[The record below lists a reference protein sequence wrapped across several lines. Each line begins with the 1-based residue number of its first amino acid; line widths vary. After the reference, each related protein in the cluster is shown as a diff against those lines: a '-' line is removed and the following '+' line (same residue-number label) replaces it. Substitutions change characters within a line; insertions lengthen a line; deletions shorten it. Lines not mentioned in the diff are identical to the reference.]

1 MDADQLLESYLGGKV
16 PTPKGTDTPMTGDD
30 YLKSYLSA
38 TPAAAIPADVKR
50 VNIDTTPKP
59 PISGA
64 TAEQSAEINAQPS
77 QPGGE
82 NPRRYA
88 DPSKLP
94 SDLAEAGSELPGDVG
109 RAIQKDS
116 RVGIETFKS
125 GAEDVAS
132 NRPATGVGKMGL
144 GALQYGL
151 SLASGPYKEIVTKP
165 ATKLSGSERIGENIS
180 DVLGLALPVAPL
192 GKVANAARPVNK
204 AMTEFVDAIG
214 GKDKIPQFLKEY
226 TSNPRLAAMDVS
238 QPLLQTTQ
246 ELAVTSGKHQN
257 LLSDVVAKRTGS
269 AKDAVGNIIDNT
281 MGGPIDLKATVDRL
295 KEKARQTGKTLIN
308 PVVSKTPIVD
318 VTDLVNGIDKEIGK
332 PLLNSIRK
340 GTVMPTV
347 SPLQTELLK
356 VRKEIRGEWADRDQ
370 MAHYTDDLHDVQS
383 RLRVRAERLIKNG
396 GSDANLGHDLM
407 DVRNKI
413 VDTIDK
419 GTGNQYKPAL
429 KQYRD
434 DKHVEDA
441 FEKGQEIL
449 KNRPTIKEDDP
460 SYWKHWVEKEAT
472 LDELAAVKEGA
483 RIAVDKQIRGMR
495 NAVGQ
500 KGTEIPQ
507 VEFNKDKLG
516 YVFGK
521 DEVEAMSKKLND
533 ERRIA
538 DSNKKLYE
546 GSQTAQRSAATGRVS
561 KRTDKG
567 LEGTSILPFLAEGA
581 GAYATGL
588 PGIGAAGYK
597 AADWAKRYAV
607 NPVINKMGD
616 AKNLELSRLAS
627 ATGPEKD
634 EIVSY
639 LSKLVAPTPKL
650 SVFNRAKLI
659 ASP

>member
-30 YLKSYLSA
+30 YLKSYLSDA
-38 TPAAAIPADVKR
+38 PTAAIPADLKR

-77 QPGGE
+77 VQGGE
-82 NPRRYA
+82 NPR
-88 DPSKLP
+88 DSILQVPLK
-94 SDLAEAGSELPGDVG
+94 AGKVVYG
-109 RAIQKDS
+109 AA
-116 RVGIETFKS
+116 KS
-125 GAEDVAS
+125 GILTAGE
-132 NRPATGVGKMGL
+132 GL
-144 GALQYGL
+144 GEILTNKP
-151 SLASGPYKEIVTKP
+151 ASGFGKIGTGALNVAFSPVAGVEQFAGDIT
-165 ATKLSGSERIGENIS
+165 GSKDIADRAGFIAG
-180 DVLGLALPVAPL
+180 ALPVSKL
-192 GKVANAARPVNK
+192 GKYVPLRVPTPSNLNPLTYPSVVKKEALS
-204 AMTEFVDAIG
+204 EFVDAIG

-269 AKDAVGNIIDNT
+269 AKDAVGNIIDTT

-295 KEKARQTGKTLIN
+295 KEKARETGKTLIN
-308 PVVSKTPIVD
+308 PVVAKTPIVD

-332 PLLNSIRK
+332 PLLNAIKK

-407 DVRNKI
+407 EVRNKI

-419 GTGNQYKPAL
+419 GTDNQYKSAL

-434 DKHVEDA
+434 DTHVEDA

-472 LDELAAVKEGA
+472 PDELAAVKEGA
-483 RIAVDKQIRGMR
+483 RVAVDKQIRGMR

-521 DEVEAMSKKLND
+521 DEVEAMSKNLND

-546 GSQTAQRSAATGRVS
+546 GSQTAQRSVATGRVS

-597 AADWAKRYAV
+597 VADWAKRYAV

-616 AKNLELSRLAS
+616 AKNLELARLAS

-634 EIVSY
+634 QIVSY
-639 LSKLVAPTPKL
+639 LSKLIAPTPKL
-650 SVFNRAKLI
+650 SVFNRAKFI
-659 ASP
+659 TGP